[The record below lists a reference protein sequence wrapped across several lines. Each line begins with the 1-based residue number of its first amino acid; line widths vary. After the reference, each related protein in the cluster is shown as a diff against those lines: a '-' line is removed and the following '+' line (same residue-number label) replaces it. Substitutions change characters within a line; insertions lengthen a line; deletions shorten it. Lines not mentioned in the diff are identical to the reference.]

1 MAKHIK
7 LNVDDE
13 GNLFRD
19 GPMVPV
25 SPPSSKL
32 ILSEVVCLS
41 AHKIAKDSALM
52 ACPLCCIPA
61 PSIPPHSVLLRH
73 FQLFRARSRHAVTM
87 LLPRVCSTINCHPLD
102 RRLLQYSCLANVRIR
117 ICMCIY
123 IIGYYRILQYQ
134 VYNSSML
141 HVCVCTLDIG
151 TLPGLQSF
159 FPWQVR

>member
-1 MAKHIK
+1 
-7 LNVDDE
+7 
-13 GNLFRD
+13 
-19 GPMVPV
+19 MVPV

-123 IIGYYRILQYQ
+123 IIGF
-134 VYNSSML
+134 YNIKYTTVQCYMC
-141 HVCVCTLDIG
+141 VCVRSTL
-151 TLPGLQSF
+151 GLFLASKASSHGRSDSWSDPVPAQGHGH
-159 FPWQVR
+159 VRSLINQAI